1 MIPAT
6 GIARI
11 AGSGLIDDS
20 GVGLVQGTADP
31 DFDADVA
38 VGGRGVD
45 GGEVDVGA
53 ERMQR
58 DDAFF
63 VAFATGDFSTG
74 ETARAEGT
82 ATFGAR
88 FADTLEGLLLG
99 GTVGGTVLELTGNP
113 VGD

>member
-1 MIPAT
+1 M
-6 GIARI
+6 GI
-11 AGSGLIDDS
+11 
-20 GVGLVQGTADP
+20 
-31 DFDADVA
+31 DVC
-38 VGGRGVD
+38 
-45 GGEVDVGA
+45 EVDIRTDGVK
-53 ERMQR
+53 R

-63 VAFATGDFSTG
+63 VTFATGDFGTT